1 MDKTKVDQAFAE
13 FKARFPDFKSFN
25 EPGTKFVDL
34 ELNYKHELSE
44 EFQKFGKEFLEGN
57 QTDVFEEFVEFF
69 RNRKLKHFDNR
80 PQNLTNFRDIMEME
94 KIVGVESEL
103 RKWFTFHVREL
114 LQTADD
120 DQRVWEAIDGFINFL
135 TKHRLQASFTKVW
148 PTIVLFLWRPKK
160 YIFIKPMVFDQ
171 VLVKLAIEKLGFGV
185 PLTADLYKS
194 LMGDMT
200 KLSEII
206 GATNFIEVQSFLWV
220 INQGS
225 DTSEPIV
232 SERPKNVILFGPPGT
247 GKTYALRQLL
257 NEYSVST
264 GIVSKQEW
272 IKGTLE
278 DMNATWWEVIAV
290 VLKKLNH
297 VVKVSEIVR
306 HEYVLGKAQLG
317 KRKMEWNDPTLEP
330 IVRRFL
336 GSHSHKENPHDFKNL
351 AKVDQRIFSKD
362 SNSAWTLVDDWNSE
376 VLTESALE
384 RILELERRLLDDRLD
399 TGVKLERFEFVTFH
413 QSYSYE
419 EFVEGIRMTL
429 DENERTAYQLVPG
442 IFKRICERADR
453 DPSNQYAIFIDE
465 INRGNISKIFGEL
478 ITLIEPDKRK
488 GGKNELTVK
497 LPYSREKFTVPSNL
511 DIYGTM
517 NTADRSLVQIDTAL
531 RRRFQFEEFMPDPS
545 LLSEIDFRNTT
556 IDLRQML
563 TRMNQRIEALLD
575 REHTL
580 GHAYFL
586 NDSGQII
593 SGTELPLVFKD
604 KIVPLL
610 TEYFFEDW
618 SRVRVVL
625 GDDKK
630 TKTESQFIEELKVDK
645 KVVQDKEALRIETVY
660 RLNKKAFDTA
670 QAYKEIYEDE

>member
-220 INQGS
+220 INQVS

>member
-220 INQGS
+220 INTGS

>member
-1 MDKTKVDQAFAE
+1 MDKTEVDQAFAE

-25 EPGTKFVDL
+25 EPGTRFVQM

-44 EFQKFGKEFLEGN
+44 EFQKVGKEFLEGN
-57 QTDVFEEFVEFF
+57 QTDIFDEFVKFF
-69 RNRKLKHFDNR
+69 KNRKLKHLDNR
-80 PQNLTNFRDIMEME
+80 PQNLTNFNNIMEVE
-94 KIVGVESEL
+94 KILGAESEL
-103 RKWFTFHVREL
+103 RKRFTFHVRDL

-135 TKHRLQASFTKVW
+135 TKHGLQAAFTKVW

-160 YIFIKPMVFDQ
+160 YIYIKPMMFDQ

-206 GATNFIEVQSFLWV
+206 GATDFIEVQSFLWV
-220 INQGS
+220 ISQGI
-225 DTSEPIV
+225 DTSESIV

-247 GKTYALRQLL
+247 GKTYALRQLF

-264 GIVSKQEW
+264 GIVSKQELLQN
-272 IKGTLE
+272 TLE
-278 DMNATWWEVIAV
+278 DMNAKWWEVLAIALRDIGRATTV
-290 VLKKLNH
+290 PEVAA
-297 VVKVSEIVR
+297 
-306 HEYVLGKAQLG
+306 HEYVLGKA
-317 KRKMEWNDPTLEP
+317 
-330 IVRRFL
+330 
-336 GSHSHKENPHDFKNL
+336 KNSSKI
-351 AKVDQRIFSKD
+351 KVDDPLFNSMVHGLLGYYCAKCNKEVNRANFGKNDLRIFWKD
-362 SNSAWTLVDDWNSE
+362 SKKQWTLVKNWDSE
-376 VLTESALE
+376 VLSESALE
-384 RILELERRLLDDRLD
+384 RLQELERRFSTNSSEVDE
-399 TGVKLERFEFVTFH
+399 KLERYDFVTFH

-488 GGKNELTVK
+488 GGKNELIVK

-531 RRRFQFEEFMPDPS
+531 RRRFQFKELTPDHS
-545 LLSEIDFRNTT
+545 LLSKIDFGDTT

-563 TRMNQRIEALLD
+563 KRMNQRIEAILD
-575 REHTL
+575 REHKI
-580 GHAYFL
+580 GHAYFF
-586 NDSGQII
+586 NESGQII
-593 SGTELPLVFKD
+593 SGTELPQVFKD
-604 KIVPLL
+604 KILPLL

-630 TKTESQFIEELKVDK
+630 VKTENQFIEELKVDK
-645 KVVQDKEALRIETVY
+645 KVVHDKDALGIETVY
-660 RLNKKAFDTA
+660 RLNKIAFDTA
-670 QAYKEIYEDE
+670 QAYKQIYEDE